1 MRTNFG
7 HLAFDGREYIDA
19 ANYPVSRRWAQGY
32 GHLAFDGREYTDA
45 PTYPVSR
52 EWAEG
57 FGYVDNSRRTALMAQ
72 TSLRDYFQPSGQEM
86 TFNLREVNIPLQA
99 FGADPASAT
108 PPATDAQQAQPQQG
122 GRWDSLINTVMQG
135 VTTVGVGLYDNKT
148 KQQQMELEAKLAD
161 SRAREAA
168 SLEAMKSAGSGGGGT
183 SGTTIALVAVLGVAA
198 LGAVYFFTK
207 SDGE

>member
-7 HLAFDGREYIDA
+7 HLAFDGREY
-19 ANYPVSRRWAQGY
+19 
-32 GHLAFDGREYTDA
+32 TDA
-45 PTYPVSR
+45 PNYPVSR

-72 TSLRDYFQPSGQEM
+72 TSLRDYFQPSGKEM

-99 FGADPASAT
+99 FGVDTTIPPTETTTAT
-108 PPATDAQQAQPQQG
+108 TTTPEQQG
-122 GRWDSLINTVMQG
+122 SRWDSLINTAVQA
-135 VTTVGVGLYDNKT
+135 VATVGVGLYDSKT
-148 KQQQMELEAKLAD
+148 KKQQMELEAKLAD
-161 SRAREAA
+161 ARAREAA

-198 LGAVYFFTK
+198 LGAVYYFTK